1 MPFQLNAN
9 SKPIIVLP
17 GNKSKAIT
25 YELLIAVVLESV
37 NYSPIVINN
46 KNIMTKVPIIL
57 ADQRIILNNN
67 FRGIN

>member
-1 MPFQLNAN
+1 MPFHLNAN

-25 YELLIAVVLESV
+25 SELLIAVVFESV
-37 NYSPIVINN
+37 NNSPIVINN
-46 KNIMTKVPIIL
+46 KNIMTKVPSIL
-57 ADQRIILNNN
+57 ADQRIILNNT